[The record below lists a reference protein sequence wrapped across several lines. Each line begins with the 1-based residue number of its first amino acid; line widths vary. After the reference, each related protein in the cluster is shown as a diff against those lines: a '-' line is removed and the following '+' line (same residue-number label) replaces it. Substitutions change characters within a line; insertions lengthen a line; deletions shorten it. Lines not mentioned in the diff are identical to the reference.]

1 MSNSTSFS
9 GTLNPPAQMPP
20 QQVQR
25 IKNLRCP
32 PPLQPSKLTSKLQG
46 LYKQLSEED
55 EQISLLEKQMDDLEK
70 RFAISFSANSLI
82 QYDLKPTQKP
92 YVDISGSLQ
101 NIMLG
106 FHMWPARQGAQGLPG
121 PQGDMGISLG
131 QNPVQGITG
140 NPGYY
145 GVRGNN
151 TK

>member
-1 MSNSTSFS
+1 MSNSPAFS
-9 GTLNPPAQMPP
+9 GTLNPPAEMPP
-20 QQVQR
+20 QEVQR

-32 PPLQPSKLTSKLQG
+32 PPLQPSKLTGTLQG
-46 LYKQLSEED
+46 LYKQMNEND
-55 EQISLLEKQMDDLEK
+55 EQITGLERQMDDLEK

-82 QYDLKPTQKP
+82 QYDLKPSQLP

-101 NIMLG
+101 NIILE

-121 PQGDMGISLG
+121 MQGEMGNSPP
-131 QNPVQGITG
+131 QNPIQGITG

>member
-1 MSNSTSFS
+1 MSKTPAST
-9 GTLNPPAQMPP
+9 GTVNPPEQIPP
-20 QQVQR
+20 QEVQR

-32 PPLQPSKLTSKLQG
+32 PPLQPSKLTGKLQG
-46 LYKQLSEED
+46 LYKQLNEEN

-70 RFAISFSANSLI
+70 RFAISFSANPLI

-92 YVDISGSLQ
+92 YVDISGSIQ

-106 FHMWPARQGAQGLPG
+106 FHIWPARQGAEGLPG
-121 PQGDMGISLG
+121 PQGDMGITVG